1 MPHAGGGPCSYFPL
15 WFEPAPHQRHLRA
28 IPLQLHGLPHVVFL
42 PHQLHHLPL
51 TGPGLLLEFSSCALK
66 PLVRSLQALHVP

>member
-1 MPHAGGGPCSYFPL
+1 MLAGDHAAIFPL
-15 WFEPAPHQRHLRA
+15 CCEPAPHQRHLRA

-51 TGPGLLLEFSSCALK
+51 TSPCLLLEFSSCALK
-66 PLVRSLQALHVP
+66 PLVRSLQALHMP